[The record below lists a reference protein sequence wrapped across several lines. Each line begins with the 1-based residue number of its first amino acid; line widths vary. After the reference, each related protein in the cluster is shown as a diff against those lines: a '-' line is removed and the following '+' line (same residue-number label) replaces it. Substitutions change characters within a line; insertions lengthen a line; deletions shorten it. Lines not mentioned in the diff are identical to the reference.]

1 MPPVPFI
8 KICCISSIEE
18 AQAAIAAG
26 ASAIGLVSAMPS
38 GPGVID
44 DLLISEIA
52 ASVAPPISTF
62 LLTAFQDAEAIIDQH
77 HLCRTSTIQLV
88 DRVKPAELQKLRRH
102 LPGIK
107 LVQVIHVSDYDDT
120 DHDTDYDTDYDSAE
134 LSIKE
139 ARAIATL
146 VDALLLDSGNTKLA
160 TRELGGTGRTHDW
173 LVSRRIRDEVNIPLF
188 LAGGLNAA
196 NIAEAISVVRPY
208 GLDLCSSVRTDG
220 KLDTLKLQG
229 FIDAVGKSNDS
240 LNRSTP

>member
-1 MPPVPFI
+1 MPRVPFI

-18 AQAAIAAG
+18 ARTAIAAG
-26 ASAIGLVSAMPS
+26 ASAIGLVSTMPS

-52 ASVAPPISTF
+52 ASIAPPISTF
-62 LLTAFQDAEAIIDQH
+62 LLTAFQDAEAIIKQH

-88 DRVKPAELQKLRRH
+88 DSVKTPELQKLRRH

-107 LVQVIHVSDYDDT
+107 LVQVIHVS
-120 DHDTDYDTDYDSAE
+120 DYDSAE

-220 KLDTLKLQG
+220 KLDSLKLQG
-229 FIDAVGKSNDS
+229 FVDAVRKSNDS
-240 LNRSTP
+240 LNQSIP